1 MKLNNDSVFVLS
13 LKLFAICLFV
23 ALSLSTLNFITKDI
37 ILNREKDDKA
47 KAMSEIMGNCEFESI
62 NSENTVYLAKKDGKD
77 AGYCVNVVS
86 PKGYGG
92 KIEMMI
98 GFDTQLKVVGI
109 EYISMAETP
118 GLGMN
123 AKTDVKF
130 NSQFKGKQAF
140 SDDELEAITGATV
153 TSKAVNYGVNLASD
167 MIKEAVGQ

>member
-1 MKLNNDSVFVLS
+1 MKNKNENVLVLS
-13 LKLFAICLFV
+13 LKLFVICLCV
-23 ALSLSTLNFITKDI
+23 AFCLSALNFITKDI
-37 ILNREKDDKA
+37 VAQREKDDK
-47 KAMSEIMGNCEFESI
+47 KNAMTEILGNCEFESL

-98 GFDTQLKVVGI
+98 GFDIDFKVVGI
-109 EYISMAETP
+109 KYISMAETP

-123 AKTDVKF
+123 AKTDEDF
-130 NSQFKGKQAF
+130 NNQFKGKTAF
-140 SDDELEAITGATV
+140 SDSELEAITGATV

-167 MIKEAVGQ
+167 MVKEVLK